1 MSSSSSDGGSD
12 DSEASGAAATL
23 PGAAVPRKS
32 LSAYS
37 AAFIGAVAFSGKA
50 IVAKLLYRHGVD
62 ALAVVALRMLLA
74 WPFFIAMSWW
84 GSRGKPSLKRRDWL
98 TVAGLG
104 FVGYYLGAFL
114 DFLGLQYISASLERL
129 ILFVYPTVVA
139 LIAAAR
145 GHRSVTRT
153 QLIAL
158 IVSYAG
164 VVLAFGHEAANSMDR
179 PTTQIFLGASLVLA
193 AAVSYAIYLVKGAEV
208 VARFGSVRLTGVAS
222 CFACGICVA
231 QFCLLRPWHAW
242 AEFPAAVWELSVF
255 NATAC
260 TVLPMWVT
268 IRSLELIG
276 ASATAQVGMIGPIS
290 TVALAV
296 WILGEPF
303 TFTLLIGTVLTL
315 AGIFLLVRRPT
326 PVTPID
332 AS

>member
-1 MSSSSSDGGSD
+1 MSSPSTPGSTT
-12 DSEASGAAATL
+12 AAHVPIGSPL
-23 PGAAVPRKS
+23 P
-32 LSAYS
+32 AYT

-62 ALAVVALRMLLA
+62 AMAVVALRMLLA
-74 WPFFIAMSWW
+74 WPFFIFMSWW
-84 GSRGKPSLKRRDWL
+84 GSRGKPSLKTRDWI
-98 TVAGLG
+98 TAAGLG
-104 FVGYYLGAFL
+104 FVGYYLGAYL

-145 GHRSVTRT
+145 GHKSVTRT

-164 VVLAFGHEAANSMDR
+164 VVLAFGHEASHSMDR
-179 PTTQIFLGASLVLA
+179 PASQIVLGAGMVLG
-193 AAVSYAIYLVKGAEV
+193 AAVSYAIYLVKGAEA

-222 CFACGICVA
+222 SFACALSVA
-231 QFCLLRPWHAW
+231 QFLALRPLHAW
-242 AEFPAAVWELSVF
+242 ADFSPAVWELSIF
-255 NATAC
+255 NATVC

-276 ASATAQVGMIGPIS
+276 ASATAQIGMVGPIS

-296 WILGEPF
+296 WVLDEPF
-303 TFTLLIGTVLTL
+303 TLTLLAGTALVLG
-315 AGIFLLVRRPT
+315 GIFLLVRRPT
-326 PVTPID
+326 PATPID
-332 AS
+332 PA